1 MLHHPGWILVILGGA
16 ILVAGLVW
24 IFAPG
29 LPLGRLPGDVRIETE
44 HTRIYFPIVT
54 CIILSIVLSAALWI
68 VQRLSR

>member
-29 LPLGRLPGDVRIETE
+29 LPSGRLPGDVRIETE